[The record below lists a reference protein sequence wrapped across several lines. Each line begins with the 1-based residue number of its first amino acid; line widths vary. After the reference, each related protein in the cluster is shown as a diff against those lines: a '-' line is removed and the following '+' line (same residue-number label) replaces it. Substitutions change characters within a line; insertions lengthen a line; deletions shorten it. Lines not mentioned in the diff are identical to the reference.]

1 MLLSRLDARWWST
14 ATTRPNCTEI
24 TVLGRQGSNMAC
36 VRNNCFIET
45 FTSSPINVYKLLG
58 TELFSLSLITSVMG

>member
-1 MLLSRLDARWWST
+1 
-14 ATTRPNCTEI
+14 
-24 TVLGRQGSNMAC
+24 MAC